1 VDIAVS
7 GKFSDD
13 CFDAA
18 YAVLD
23 QLREIIAQVGF
34 EDVEANLDSLVF
46 FPVIISDEFGIEKKS
61 HRSYS
66 AKERAEFVN
75 VEIDVNE
82 WSKANSRRRID
93 LMVNALKEAV
103 SGTRLTRLSDEA
115 KAIIIARLQT
125 GFEESVR

>member
-1 VDIAVS
+1 MDIAVS

-18 YAVLD
+18 YAVAD
-23 QLREIIAQVGF
+23 QLREIIAQAGL
-34 EDVEANLDSLVF
+34 EHVEANLNSFIF
-46 FPVIISDEFGIEKKS
+46 FPVIISDEFGVEKKS

-82 WSKANSRRRID
+82 WSRANSLRQIE
-93 LMVNALKEAV
+93 LMVNALKDAV

-125 GFEESVR
+125 GFEKSVR